1 MRIKKHKYLQG
12 ISLIEAIIS
21 ISIILFILTAFS
33 LLISST
39 IINNTLADKKV
50 ELIDTLDQ
58 RIEDYSMLGSFDTTS
73 SGSIT
78 FSQSDVNE
86 NPNLIRFEAS
96 NTAFDIS
103 ISKETTRA
111 NHD

>member
-1 MRIKKHKYLQG
+1 
-12 ISLIEAIIS
+12 
-21 ISIILFILTAFS
+21 
-33 LLISST
+33 
-39 IINNTLADKKV
+39 
-50 ELIDTLDQ
+50 
-58 RIEDYSMLGSFDTTS
+58 MLGSFDTTS